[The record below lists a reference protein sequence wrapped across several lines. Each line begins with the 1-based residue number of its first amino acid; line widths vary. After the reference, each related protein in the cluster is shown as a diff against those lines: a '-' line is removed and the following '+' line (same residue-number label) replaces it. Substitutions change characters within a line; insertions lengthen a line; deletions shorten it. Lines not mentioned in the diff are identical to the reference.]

1 MNKQLKFYL
10 FLPLLAI
17 PFLTVAFAC
26 MGGGKIKTDQ
36 PAQRGGMNTRL
47 PDAQIAKDSA
57 KDKMTFY
64 AQAVS
69 DSVRHEQQLK
79 NDPYTNS
86 VETKTVEE
94 KITAIRERIHM
105 PQRVSSLPNHDEQPV
120 YTAPVVGTK
129 ERSADPDLEAINQTI
144 EKLAALQNP
153 VKHEAS
159 KETGKYNA
167 DALGV
172 QLANRDE
179 VNYFGKTGTKNSN
192 GFYEE
197 PSSVSPGS
205 SMTATIPVAQVLQAG
220 SVVKMVLNNAVTIG
234 GRTLPA
240 GSMVYGTAAI
250 ENERLLIRVPSIRLR
265 DDILPVELSVY
276 DLDGMEGIYIPGSI
290 SRDVLKSTAEQSMQ
304 SVNVLSLDP
313 SIKTQAAIA
322 GIGAVKNM
330 LSKKVKAV
338 RVSVAVGYQVF
349 LLDNH
354 SK

>member
-10 FLPLLAI
+10 FLPILAI
-17 PFLTVAFAC
+17 PFISVAFAC
-26 MGGGKIKTDQ
+26 MGGGKIKTDHSV
-36 PAQRGGMNTRL
+36 QRGGMNTRL

-57 KDKMTFY
+57 KDKMSFY

-79 NDPYTNS
+79 NDPYTNRA
-86 VETKTVEE
+86 ETKTVEE
-94 KITAIRERIHM
+94 KIEAIRERIQM
-105 PQRVSSLPNHDEQPV
+105 PQRSSSPPVRDEQPV
-120 YTAPVVGTK
+120 YTAPVVTAK
-129 ERSADPDLEAINQTI
+129 ERNADPDLEAINQTI

-153 VKHEAS
+153 VKS
-159 KETGKYNA
+159 PKETAKQNA
-167 DALGV
+167 AALGV
-172 QLANRDE
+172 QLATNSE
-179 VNYFGKTGTKNSN
+179 ENYFGKTRVKNIN
-192 GFYEE
+192 GFYEDQ
-197 PSSVSPGS
+197 SAVAPGG

-250 ENERLLIRVPSIRLR
+250 ENERLLIRVPSIRFR
-265 DDILPVELSVY
+265 DEILPVELSVY
-276 DLDGMEGIYIPGSI
+276 DLDGMEGIYVPGSI

-304 SVNVLSLDP
+304 SMNLLSLDP

-338 RVSVAVGYQVF
+338 RVSVAAGYQVF
-349 LLDNH
+349 LRDNH

>member
-1 MNKQLKFYL
+1 MNKQCKFYL
-10 FLPLLAI
+10 CLPVLAI
-17 PFLTVAFAC
+17 PFITVAFAC
-26 MGGGKIKTDQ
+26 MGGGKIKTDN
-36 PAQRGGMNTRL
+36 AAKRGGMNMRL

-57 KDKMTFY
+57 KDKMSFY
-64 AQAVS
+64 AQAVN

-79 NDPYTNS
+79 NDPYTNHA
-86 VETKTVEE
+86 EDKTVEE

-105 PQRVSSLPNHDEQPV
+105 PQRSSSPPVRDEPPLYTPPV
-120 YTAPVVGTK
+120 LTAK

-153 VKHEAS
+153 VKSS
-159 KETGKYNA
+159 KETAKQDA
-167 DALGV
+167 AALGV
-172 QLANRDE
+172 QAATNNE
-179 VNYFGKTGTKNSN
+179 ENYFGKTRAKNAS

-197 PSSVSPGS
+197 QSAASAGG

-234 GRTLPA
+234 GRILLA

-250 ENERLLIRVPSIRLR
+250 ENERLLIRVPSVRLR
-265 DDILPVELSVY
+265 DEILPVELSVY
-276 DLDGMEGIYIPGSI
+276 DLDGMEGIYVPGSI

-304 SVNVLSLDP
+304 SMNVLSLDP

-322 GIGAVKNM
+322 GIGAVKYM

-338 RVSVAVGYQVF
+338 RVSVAAGYQVF
-349 LLDNH
+349 LRDNH

>member
-10 FLPLLAI
+10 FLPVLAL
-17 PFLTVAFAC
+17 PFITVAFAC
-26 MGGGKIKTDQ
+26 MGGGIIKTDN
-36 PAQRGGMNTRL
+36 AAKRSGMNTRL

-57 KDKMTFY
+57 KDKMSFY

-79 NDPYTNS
+79 NDPYTS
-86 VETKTVEE
+86 RVENKNVEE
-94 KITAIRERIHM
+94 KIEAIRERIQM
-105 PQRVSSLPNHDEQPV
+105 PQRSSSPVVRDEQPV
-120 YTAPVVGTK
+120 YTAPVVSAK
-129 ERSADPDLEAINQTI
+129 ERSPDPDLEAINQTI

-153 VKHEAS
+153 VKSPKEAA
-159 KETGKYNA
+159 KQNTE
-167 DALGV
+167 ALGV
-172 QLANRDE
+172 QVATNNE
-179 VNYFGKTGTKNSN
+179 ENYFGKSRAKNAG

-197 PSSVSPGS
+197 PTAVSSNG
-205 SMTATIPVAQVLQAG
+205 SMTATIPVARVLQAG

-234 GRTLPA
+234 GRILPA

-250 ENERLLIRVPSIRLR
+250 ENERLLIRVPSVRLR
-265 DDILPVELSVY
+265 DEILPVELSVY
-276 DLDGMEGIYIPGSI
+276 DLDGMEGIYVPGSI

-304 SVNVLSLDP
+304 SMNVLSLDP

-338 RVSVAVGYQVF
+338 RVSVAAGYQVF
-349 LLDNH
+349 LRDNH

>member
-10 FLPLLAI
+10 LLPVLAI
-17 PFLTVAFAC
+17 PFISVAFAC
-26 MGGGKIKTDQ
+26 MGGGKIKTDHSV
-36 PAQRGGMNTRL
+36 QRGGMNTRL

-57 KDKMTFY
+57 KDKMSFY

-79 NDPYTNS
+79 NDPYTNRA
-86 VETKTVEE
+86 ETKTVEE
-94 KITAIRERIHM
+94 KIEAIRERIQM
-105 PQRVSSLPNHDEQPV
+105 PQKTSSPPVRDEQPV
-120 YTAPVVGTK
+120 FAPPVATVR
-129 ERSADPDLEAINQTI
+129 ERSVDPDLEAINQTI

-153 VKHEAS
+153 MKSPKEAA
-159 KETGKYNA
+159 KQNTEV
-167 DALGV
+167 LGV
-172 QLANRDE
+172 QAATNNE
-179 VNYFGKTGTKNSN
+179 ENYFGKTRAKNAS

-197 PSSVSPGS
+197 QAAASASG

-220 SVVKMVLNNAVTIG
+220 SVVKMMLNNAVTIG
-234 GRTLPA
+234 GRMLTA

-265 DDILPVELSVY
+265 DEILPVELSVY
-276 DLDGMEGIYIPGSI
+276 DLDGMEGIYVPGSI

-304 SVNVLSLDP
+304 SMNVLSLDP

-330 LSKKVKAV
+330 LSRKVKAV
-338 RVSVAVGYQVF
+338 RVSVAAGYQV
-349 LLDNH
+349 LLRDNH